1 MPDVPYEE
9 VHEGRE
15 GRMTMIADGLPSP
28 HLQRKIHEVQVF
40 LAQNLSRGRR
50 PERDRRARVAEPV
63 LLHEAVHGDG
73 GMPPYRYL
81 ISLRIQ
87 RAAQLLRESDL
98 TVTQILH
105 RVGFHSP
112 SHFTTTFRRH
122 MGLSP
127 TDYRRRYDFERNAN
141 RFSRTTDP
149 LVHQP
154 DPRLTR

>member
-1 MPDVPYEE
+1 
-9 VHEGRE
+9 
-15 GRMTMIADGLPSP
+15 MTLIGDGLPSP

-40 LAQNLSRGRR
+40 LAQNLA
-50 PERDRRARVAEPV
+50 RDVDLSAIAAHADLSPYYFTRQFTAMV
-63 LLHEAVHGDG
+63 

-81 ISLRIQ
+81 ISLRIA

-122 MGLSP
+122 MGVSP
-127 TDYRRRYDFERNAN
+127 TTYRRRFDFERNAN
-141 RFSRTTDP
+141 RFSTSIEP
-149 LVHQP
+149 LIHRP
-154 DPRLTR
+154 DPRLNR

>member
-1 MPDVPYEE
+1 
-9 VHEGRE
+9 
-15 GRMTMIADGLPSP
+15 MTVIADGLPSP

-40 LAQNLSRGRR
+40 LAQNLAY
-50 PERDRRARVAEPV
+50 DVDLNTIAARASLSPYYFTRQFTAMI
-63 LLHEAVHGDG
+63 

-81 ISLRIQ
+81 INLRIQ

-98 TVTQILH
+98 TVTQILA

-122 MGLSP
+122 MGMSP

-141 RFSRTTDP
+141 RFSRSVDP
-149 LVHQP
+149 LVLVP
-154 DPRLTR
+154 NPRLTR

>member
-1 MPDVPYEE
+1 
-9 VHEGRE
+9 
-15 GRMTMIADGLPSP
+15 
-28 HLQRKIHEVQVF
+28 VF
-40 LAQNLSRGRR
+40 LAQNLATDVDLNTIAAHASLSPYYFTRQFT
-50 PERDRRARVAEPV
+50 AMV
-63 LLHEAVHGDG
+63 

-81 ISLRIQ
+81 ISLRIA
-87 RAAQLLRESDL
+87 RAAQLLRDSDL

-122 MGLSP
+122 MGTSP

-141 RFSRTTDP
+141 RFSRAVDP
-149 LVHQP
+149 LIHQP

>member
-1 MPDVPYEE
+1 
-9 VHEGRE
+9 
-15 GRMTMIADGLPSP
+15 MTLSDDGLPSP

-40 LAQNLSRGRR
+40 LAQNLAYDVDLSTIAAHASLSPYYFTRQFT
-50 PERDRRARVAEPV
+50 AMV
-63 LLHEAVHGDG
+63 

-81 ISLRIQ
+81 ISLRIA
-87 RAAQLLRESDL
+87 RAAQLLRGSDL

-122 MGLSP
+122 MGMSP
-127 TDYRRRYDFERNAN
+127 TDYRRRYDYETDAN
-141 RFSRTTDP
+141 RFSPAIDP
-149 LVHQP
+149 LVHKP

>member
-1 MPDVPYEE
+1 
-9 VHEGRE
+9 
-15 GRMTMIADGLPSP
+15 MTMTSDGLPSP

-40 LAQNLSRGRR
+40 LAQNLAYDVDLTTIAAQASLSPYYFTRQFT
-50 PERDRRARVAEPV
+50 AMI
-63 LLHEAVHGDG
+63 

-81 ISLRIQ
+81 ITLRIQ

-122 MGLSP
+122 MGMSP
-127 TDYRRRYDFERNAN
+127 TAYRRRYDFERNAN
-141 RFSRTTDP
+141 RFSRSVGP
-149 LVHQP
+149 LVLQP

>member
-1 MPDVPYEE
+1 
-9 VHEGRE
+9 
-15 GRMTMIADGLPSP
+15 MTLTAEGLPSP
-28 HLQRKIHEVQVF
+28 HLQRKIAEVQAF
-40 LAQNLSRGRR
+40 LAQNLAYDVDLAAIARQAALSPYYFTR
-50 PERDRRARVAEPV
+50 PFTAMV
-63 LLHEAVHGDG
+63 

-81 ISLRIQ
+81 INLRIQ

-127 TDYRRRYDFERNAN
+127 TAYRRRYDFEQNAN
-141 RFSRTTDP
+141 RFSRTVDP
-149 LVHQP
+149 LVIQP
-154 DPRLTR
+154 DQRMTR

>member
-1 MPDVPYEE
+1 
-9 VHEGRE
+9 
-15 GRMTMIADGLPSP
+15 MTLTVEGLPSP
-28 HLQRKIHEVQVF
+28 HLQRKIQEVQLF
-40 LAQNLSRGRR
+40 LARNLAQDVDLSAIAAHAALSPYYFTRQFT
-50 PERDRRARVAEPV
+50 AMV
-63 LLHEAVHGDG
+63 

-87 RAAQLLRESDL
+87 RAALLLRDSDL

-122 MGLSP
+122 MGMSP

-141 RFSRTTDP
+141 RFSRALDP

-154 DPRLTR
+154 EQRLTR

>member
-1 MPDVPYEE
+1 
-9 VHEGRE
+9 
-15 GRMTMIADGLPSP
+15 MTLTADGLPSP

-40 LAQNLSRGRR
+40 LAQNLAHDVDLSTI
-50 PERDRRARVAEPV
+50 ARQASLSPYYFTRQFTAMV
-63 LLHEAVHGDG
+63 

-81 ISLRIQ
+81 ITLRIQ

-122 MGLSP
+122 MGVSP
-127 TDYRRRYDFERNAN
+127 TAYRRRYDFEQNAN
-141 RFSRTTDP
+141 RFSRIVDP
-149 LVHQP
+149 LVARP
-154 DPRLTR
+154 DSRMTR

>member
-1 MPDVPYEE
+1 
-9 VHEGRE
+9 
-15 GRMTMIADGLPSP
+15 MTLTADGLPSP

-40 LAQNLSRGRR
+40 LAQNLAHDVDLSTI
-50 PERDRRARVAEPV
+50 ARQASLSPYYFTRQFTAMV
-63 LLHEAVHGDG
+63 

-81 ISLRIQ
+81 INLRIQ

-122 MGLSP
+122 MGVSP
-127 TDYRRRYDFERNAN
+127 TAYRRRYDFERDAN
-141 RFSRTTDP
+141 RFSRAVDP
-149 LVHQP
+149 LVVKPNPQM
-154 DPRLTR
+154 TR

>member
-1 MPDVPYEE
+1 
-9 VHEGRE
+9 
-15 GRMTMIADGLPSP
+15 MTVIADGLPSP
-28 HLQRKIHEVQVF
+28 HLQRKIHEVQIF
-40 LAQNLSRGRR
+40 LAQNLSRDVDLTTIAAHASLSPYYFTRQFT
-50 PERDRRARVAEPV
+50 AMV
-63 LLHEAVHGDG
+63 

-127 TDYRRRYDFERNAN
+127 TDYRRRFDFESNAN
-141 RFSRTTDP
+141 RFSRATDP
-149 LVHQP
+149 LVNKP

>member
-1 MPDVPYEE
+1 
-9 VHEGRE
+9 
-15 GRMTMIADGLPSP
+15 MTMIADGLPSP
-28 HLQRKIHEVQVF
+28 HLQRKIHEVQIF
-40 LAQNLSRGRR
+40 LAQNLSRDVDLNTIAAYASLSPYYFTRQFT
-50 PERDRRARVAEPV
+50 AMV
-63 LLHEAVHGDG
+63 

-127 TDYRRRYDFERNAN
+127 TDYRRRADFERNAN
-141 RFSRTTDP
+141 RFSSVTDP
-149 LVHQP
+149 LVAKP

>member
-1 MPDVPYEE
+1 
-9 VHEGRE
+9 
-15 GRMTMIADGLPSP
+15 MTLTADGLPSP

-40 LAQNLSRGRR
+40 LAQNLAH
-50 PERDRRARVAEPV
+50 DVDLNTIARQASLSPYYFTRQFTAMV
-63 LLHEAVHGDG
+63 

-81 ISLRIQ
+81 INLRIQ

-122 MGLSP
+122 MGVSP
-127 TDYRRRYDFERNAN
+127 TAYRRRYDFERDAN
-141 RFSRTTDP
+141 RFSLAVDP
-149 LVHQP
+149 LVVKPNPQM
-154 DPRLTR
+154 TR

>member
-1 MPDVPYEE
+1 
-9 VHEGRE
+9 
-15 GRMTMIADGLPSP
+15 MTLTADGLPSP

-40 LAQNLSRGRR
+40 LAQNLAYDVDLNTIASQASLSPYYFTRQFT
-50 PERDRRARVAEPV
+50 AMV
-63 LLHEAVHGDG
+63 

-81 ISLRIQ
+81 INLRIQ

-127 TDYRRRYDFERNAN
+127 TAYRRRYDFEQDAN
-141 RFSRTTDP
+141 RFSRTVDP
-149 LVHQP
+149 LVVKPNTQM
-154 DPRLTR
+154 TR